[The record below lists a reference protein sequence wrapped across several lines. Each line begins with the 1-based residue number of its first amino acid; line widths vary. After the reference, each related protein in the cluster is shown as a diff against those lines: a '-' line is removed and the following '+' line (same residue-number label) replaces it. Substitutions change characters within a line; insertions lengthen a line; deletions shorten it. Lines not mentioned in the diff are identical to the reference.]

1 MKVGERPRDKDAG
14 GSRVSFLGASQWN
27 EARHFEYKMAN
38 SRSAENPGAGSKY
51 REGSSF

>member
-1 MKVGERPRDKDAG
+1 MGERPRDKDAG
-14 GSRVSFLGASQWN
+14 GPRVSFLGPPWN

-38 SRSAENPGAGSKY
+38 SRSTKNPGAGSKY